1 MPDQTPHPE
10 SPRDPD
16 GLDLRLRGAAPE
28 VTDPRPE
35 VRAELER
42 MARAA
47 RTENRPVRRRPVGRA
62 AAIGLASALVLGG
75 GAAAATTVGDDFS
88 YIWTKSPWAQVDVAF
103 PDGSRCDVR
112 VGGISAASVSGRDHI
127 RDFLT
132 EGGLEEGL
140 DLRDMDQLNDWFD
153 FDETAPESEERART
167 YSVAKMQAIH
177 EVFQD
182 ELVSA
187 GFERQEIGFYA
198 DQSCPGADWMSEDGR

>member
-1 MPDQTPHPE
+1 MPDQTPHTKNSNE
-10 SPRDPD
+10 PD
-16 GLDLRLRGAAPE
+16 GLDSRIRGAAPE
-28 VTDPRPE
+28 VTEPRPE
-35 VRAELER
+35 VLAELER
-42 MARAA
+42 MASAA
-47 RTENRPVRRRPVGRA
+47 RTEDRPARRRPVGRV
-62 AAIGLASALVLGG
+62 AAIGLASALALGG
-75 GAAAATTVGDDFS
+75 GVAAAATVGDDFS
-88 YIWTKSPWAQVDVAF
+88 YIWTKSPWAQVDVTF

-112 VGGISAASVSGRDHI
+112 VGGISAASLSGRDHI

-132 EGGLEEGL
+132 GGGLEEGL

-177 EVFQD
+177 DVLQN

-198 DQSCPGADWMSEDGR
+198 DQSCPGAAWMSEDGR